1 MGEAAISG
9 RRGTAGSPR
18 RLCSSA
24 LRAFRGALASAMRAI
39 GRASPKVSSPQRA
52 QCFRKAAAVCP
63 ACFAAAGEAGLPCVR
78 HQDKRCFPGV
88 RYQEKSS
95 GWRYGRGLSMR
106 KQEGY
111 LDTSFSELCTHC
123 KMTYKYT
130 L

>member
-52 QCFRKAAAVCP
+52 QCFHKAAAVCP
-63 ACFAAAGEAGLPCVR
+63 ACFAAAGEAGLP
-78 HQDKRCFPGV
+78 RCKV
-88 RYQEKSS
+88 S
-95 GWRYGRGLSMR
+95 GEAGLSMR

-111 LDTSFSELCTHC
+111 LDTSFSELCTHW
-123 KMTYKYT
+123 KMTY
-130 L
+130 